1 MSVIYVVLPLAL
13 LLAAAAVAAFT
24 WAVRRGQFDDV
35 ETPAIRVLY
44 DDEPAPCRRKAVDPG
59 SRPGEQ
65 AGPRP

>member
-13 LLAAAAVAAFT
+13 LLAAAAVGAFI

-44 DDEPAPCRRKAVDPG
+44 DDEPERVRCTGP
-59 SRPGEQ
+59 SRPGAPGSQ
-65 AGPRP
+65 